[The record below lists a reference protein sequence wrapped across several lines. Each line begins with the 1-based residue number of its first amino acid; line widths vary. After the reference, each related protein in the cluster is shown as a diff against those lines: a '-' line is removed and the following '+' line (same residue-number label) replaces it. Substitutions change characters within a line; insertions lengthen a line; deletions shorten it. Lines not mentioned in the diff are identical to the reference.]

1 MNTIQHTLNSNNPGW
16 YALYTKFRHEFR
28 VKEMLMVNNF
38 DIFLPVTEVVR
49 QWWDRKKRIQVPL
62 FYCYIFVHCLMD
74 KKAYYEILT
83 TKGVVK
89 VVGNRWPNLSRIPDY
104 QIESIQIAINS
115 RLHVNVLNELKKGD
129 IAQINS
135 GVLKGVQGILIRN
148 NQQKSSLVISVDCMN
163 RSLEVEVDCN
173 NIQIDKV
180 SEIKDC

>member
-1 MNTIQHTLNSNNPGW
+1 MNNIQHTLNSDKPNW

-28 VKEMLMVNNF
+28 VKEMLMAKDF
-38 DIFLPVTEVVR
+38 DIFLPMTDVVR

-74 KKAYYEILT
+74 KRAYYEILNT
-83 TKGVVK
+83 RGVIK
-89 VVGNRWPNLSRIPDY
+89 VVGNQWPNLSRIPDH
-104 QIESIQIAINS
+104 QIESINIALNS

-129 IAQINS
+129 IVQINS
-135 GVLKGVQGILIRN
+135 GVLEGVQGILIRN